1 MVGFILQTKKQAQ
14 KDLQLSSKD
23 HASCVWGWISQATH
37 PLSLVFLSRQT
48 LPSVQHPWIFKGSKR
63 GTEKIVPVNTLLMRI
78 SSKGGIVTLSSVPT
92 FLSQLRRVC
101 IPRILS
107 VMMLPGSHLQPLSL
121 TTQVSGVCKAAGGQE
136 KTGATLRVKLGK
148 SIHLNYEG

>member
-1 MVGFILQTKKQAQ
+1 
-14 KDLQLSSKD
+14 
-23 HASCVWGWISQATH
+23 
-37 PLSLVFLSRQT
+37 
-48 LPSVQHPWIFKGSKR
+48 
-63 GTEKIVPVNTLLMRI
+63 MRI